1 MLQVM
6 GSQWRIFK
14 NRTDV
19 ISPTF
24 HTAKLL
30 EPSKIIWKFLLK
42 SKEKNWAESEN
53 KKDCKN
59 GKQIRDEIDK
69 TNSLF
74 TCEKG
79 WGEELKWL
87 PNLLVKLG
95 SLFIEIWKEEWETS
109 FDKKDI
115 EFNFLFL
122 SYILNNH
129 VKISK
134 TYKWEYVIIV

>member
-109 FDKKDI
+109 FDKKDT

-134 TYKWEYVIIV
+134 TCKWEYVIIV